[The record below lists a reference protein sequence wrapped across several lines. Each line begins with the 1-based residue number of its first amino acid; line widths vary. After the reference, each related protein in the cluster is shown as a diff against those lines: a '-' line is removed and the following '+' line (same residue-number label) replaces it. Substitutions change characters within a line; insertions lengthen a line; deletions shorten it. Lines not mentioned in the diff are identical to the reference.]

1 MALLAAARRA
11 SAVIRPRVAAATFSS
26 TKRSSSSFSVCA
38 LRAKVDSCRDEATLH
53 RANATPLRAHAE
65 SVNATIHDGEV
76 IDVIDS
82 MMQSRDSGLVD
93 GIPSDFPFQILKEE
107 GLKDITLTRSLN
119 GEQIEVVVSMLKP
132 DGDEE
137 ESSDSRYTS
146 DEDEGDNSL
155 PLRVTVSKAD
165 GSNLKFTCTAYP
177 DNDNIFIDTLSVRHP
192 PSWAKEHE
200 EDDPDFSELDESLQ
214 ETRSELDE
222 ILQEARSEL
231 DDNLQEVFRKYLE
244 LRGVTPTNM
253 KLLHQYLISKDIL
266 CNQLWLTKLRDF
278 VKKD

>member
-38 LRAKVDSCRDEATLH
+38 LRAKVDSCRDEATVH
-53 RANATPLRAHAE
+53 RTNATPLRAHAE
-65 SVNATIHDGEV
+65 SVNATIHDWEV

-82 MMQSRDSGLVD
+82 VMRSRDSGLVD
-93 GIPSDFPFQILKEE
+93 GIPSDFPFEILKEE
-107 GLKDITLTRSLN
+107 GLKDITLTRSLK

-146 DEDEGDNSL
+146 DEDEGDSSM
-155 PLRVTVSKAD
+155 PLMVTVSKAD

-177 DNDNIFIDTLSVRHP
+177 DNGNIFIDTLSVRLP
-192 PSWAKEHE
+192 PSGAMGHE
-200 EDDPDFSELDESLQ
+200 EDDRGFSELDE
-214 ETRSELDE
+214 T
-222 ILQEARSEL
+222 LQEARSEL
-231 DDNLQEVFRKYLE
+231 DDNLQETFRKYLE
-244 LRGVTPTNM
+244 LRGVTPMNM